1 MVFIWIN
8 EGDGWEPHASFETS
22 TDGSSWMTDAE
33 AEIAD
38 LREQGIKA
46 KTGPSF
52 YSERSAEM
60 RNPYAHY

>member
-1 MVFIWIN
+1 MVFIWIS

-22 TDGSSWMTDAE
+22 ADDSSMMTAAE

-38 LREQGIKA
+38 LRERGIKV
-46 KTGPSF
+46 KVGPSF

>member
-22 TDGSSWMTDAE
+22 TDDSPWMTDAE

>member
-1 MVFIWIN
+1 MVFVWIN
-8 EGDGWEPHASFETS
+8 EGNGWEPHASFEAS
-22 TDGSSWMTDAE
+22 TDDSSWMSDAE

-52 YSERSAEM
+52 
-60 RNPYAHY
+60 

>member
-1 MVFIWIN
+1 MIFIWIS
-8 EGDGWEPHASFETS
+8 EGACWEPHASFVTS
-22 TDGSSWMTDAE
+22 ADDSSMMTAAE

-38 LREQGIKA
+38 LRERGMKV
-46 KTGPSF
+46 KVGPSF